1 MGRRH
6 ILTLGA
12 IGLIIIFAVSVM
24 AIDPISL
31 PLVGEREGVVLGLDL
46 RGGVYLEYQADF
58 SDVPEG
64 DREGR
69 LEETKRIIEKRVNEW
84 GVSEPEIYTMSPDR
98 IVVQLPG
105 FADIEG
111 AKELVGKTA
120 VLAFREPAASGNTS
134 LAAAVAIEDTRIAVD
149 DVSDFAVGDVFGIGS
164 GITAEAKTIIA
175 LDEPSN
181 IITVDSGFAYAHN
194 AGEPVTN
201 LWVPATGR
209 IDGQEKALTGEYL
222 LPNSYVDLN
231 QVTGEPVVAFEWDE
245 EGAELFFQITG
256 RLYINHEPLGIF
268 LDNELISA
276 PAVQSQIR
284 EKGIIEGLTLS
295 DAQTLA
301 IQLNTGALPITLHE
315 VRTQKV
321 APTLGADSLQKSL
334 IAGIIGLALLLLF
347 MILYYRLPGV
357 LACMA
362 LVVYAAILVTIF
374 KLWPVTLTL
383 AGIAAV
389 ILSLGIAVDAN
400 ILIFERM
407 KEEIR
412 SGRTLGAAI
421 EAGFNRAWPAIRD
434 SNVSTLITCAILFWF
449 GSTFGAAPVMGFA
462 LTLGIGVAVSMFTAI
477 VVTRTLLR
485 TIVFTPLTRRMSLF
499 RP

>member
-1 MGRRH
+1 MSRRL
-6 ILTLGA
+6 ILTLAA
-12 IGLIIIFAVSVM
+12 IALIIAFAASVM
-24 AIDPISL
+24 AINPISL
-31 PLVGEREGVVLGLDL
+31 PLIGEREGVVLGLDL

-64 DREGR
+64 QREGR

-84 GVSEPEIYTMSPDR
+84 GVTEPNIYTMSPDR

-120 VLAFREPAASGNTS
+120 ELVFREPATSGNTS
-134 LAAAVAIEDTRIAVD
+134 LAAAVHVEDTQITVD
-149 DVSDFAVGDVFGIGS
+149 SVANFAVGDVFGVGS
-164 GITAEAKTIIA
+164 GGTAEAKTVVA
-175 LDEPSN
+175 VDEEN
-181 IITVDSGFAYAHN
+181 NAITVDSEFAYEHD

-209 IDGQEKALTGEYL
+209 VDGEERALTGKYL
-222 LPNSYVDLN
+222 LPNCHVELN
-231 QVTGEPVVAFEWDE
+231 QVTNEPVVAFQWNE
-245 EGAELFFQITG
+245 EGAELFYQITG
-256 RLYINHEPLGIF
+256 RLLNQPLGIF

-276 PAVQSQIR
+276 PTVKAQIR
-284 EKGIIEGLTLS
+284 ESGIIEGLTLS

-301 IQLNTGALPITLHE
+301 IQLNTGALPLTLHE

-321 APTLGADSLQKSL
+321 DPTLGADSLQKSL
-334 IAGIIGLALLLLF
+334 VAGIIGVALLLLF
-347 MILYYRLPGV
+347 MILYYRVPGV
-357 LACMA
+357 LACIA
-362 LVVYAAILVTIF
+362 LIIYAAILLAIF

-389 ILSLGIAVDAN
+389 ILSLGFAVDAN
-400 ILIFERM
+400 VLIFERM

-412 SGRTLGAAI
+412 SGRTLAAAV
-421 EAGFNRAWPAIRD
+421 EAGFARAWPAIRD
-434 SNVSTLITCAILFWF
+434 SNISTLITCIILFWF
-449 GSTFGAAPVMGFA
+449 GNTFGAASVMGFA

-477 VVTRTLLR
+477 VITRTFLR
-485 TIVFTPLTRRMSLF
+485 TIAFTTLARRISLF

>member
-6 ILTLGA
+6 ILALAA
-12 IGLIIIFAVSVM
+12 IVLIIAFAASVM

-31 PLVGEREGVVLGLDL
+31 PLIGEREGVVLGLDL

-58 SDVPEG
+58 SGIPAGEQ
-64 DREGR
+64 ELR

-84 GVSEPEIYTMSPDR
+84 GVTEPEIYTMSPDR

-120 VLAFREPAASGNTS
+120 ELVFREPAKSGSTS
-134 LAAAVAIEDTRIAVD
+134 LAAAVIVGDAQIAVD
-149 DVSDFAVGDVFGIGS
+149 DAADFAVGDVFGVGS
-164 GITAEAKTIIA
+164 GDTGEAKTIIA
-175 LDEPSN
+175 VDEASN
-181 IITVDSGFAYAHN
+181 IITVDSEFDYEHD

-209 IDGQEKALTGEYL
+209 IDGNEKALTGKYL

-245 EGAELFFQITG
+245 DGAELFYQITG
-256 RLYINHEPLGIF
+256 RLIEQPLGIF

-276 PAVQSQIR
+276 PTVKAQIR

-295 DAQTLA
+295 DAQTLS
-301 IQLNTGALPITLHE
+301 IQLNTGALPLTLHE

-321 APTLGADSLQKSL
+321 DPTLGADSLQKSL

-421 EAGFNRAWPAIRD
+421 ESGFNRAWPAIRD

-477 VVTRTLLR
+477 VVTRTFLR
-485 TIVFTPLTRRMSLF
+485 TIVFTPLARRISLF